1 MSAPKLPR
9 VAEAYLRDDCPQPG
23 DYAIR
28 YIAGAIYSVRR
39 VTADD
44 AWPLIGTALALEGAW
59 ALALRD
65 VPSGTPIPTVWH
77 LRDGHVWEPY
87 QRPTR
92 ESRLAEWAQS
102 TLLRLEATIE
112 WSADLLA
119 DIAADAQR
127 AGLAD
132 TDDDGLFRVVH

>member
-1 MSAPKLPR
+1 MSPFTNS
-9 VAEAYLRDDCPQPG
+9 CPQPG

-28 YIAGAIYSVRR
+28 YLGAIGYSVRR

-44 AWPLIGTALALEGAW
+44 AWPLVGTHRELDGAW
-59 ALALRD
+59 ALAIQD
-65 VPSGTPIPTVWH
+65 VAPGTPRPTVWH
-77 LRDGHVWEPY
+77 LRDGHVWESY
-87 QRPTR
+87 RVPTR